1 MTDPSISN
9 LELSTPDITRENVER
24 LAELF
29 PSVATEVA
37 DAEGNPQKA
46 IDFDALRD
54 LLGDVAEGQ
63 RERYQF
69 TWPGKAE
76 AKLEARKPCDKTLRP
91 HPEKS
96 VDWDTT
102 QNVYIE
108 GDNLDALKVMRETYA
123 SKVKLIYIDPPYNT
137 GHDFIYDDD
146 FAQTR
151 EEYDA
156 QSGEYDEEGGRL
168 VANTEGNGRFHSDWC
183 SMMYPR
189 LLLARDLL
197 SNDGAIFISID
208 DNESA
213 NLRKICDEVFGAEC
227 FVANVIWQ
235 NNTSPRN
242 DAKGIPYTTDNIL
255 IYSKGENWQP
265 KKLPRTEDMD
275 SRYENPDGDPLP
287 WTSSPYHAPSARTH
301 RSMVYAVQHPFNG
314 ELIYPPNGR
323 CWSREQAKVL
333 TAMNEWAHYELRRID
348 DVERRA
354 SICGVAKQDVPD
366 IPAVMLVDSLED
378 AKVSAE
384 QRMAAGNWP
393 EFYFTGNGAGGLRV
407 KKHLDFTQGKVAA
420 SLWPANEVGTNTEAT
435 NESKKLFDG
444 SAPFDTPK
452 PVRLMDRI
460 LTIASN
466 PDSLVLDFFSGS
478 ASMAEAVIRKNAED
492 GGTRRFALV
501 QIPEKASGEYATLCD
516 IGEERIC
523 RAGKK
528 IAEEVDV
535 SNRQLKI
542 GESLK
547 PIPDIGFRVF
557 SIDSSNFLD
566 TYIEPGEQAQ
576 ASLLSLV
583 DNLKED
589 RTPEDLLFQ
598 VLPAFRIPYSARVEK
613 MDVAGATCFNVNDG
627 QLIACF
633 DMPVSTDAI
642 EKIAQMK
649 PIYAVFRDASFASD
663 SDAANFE
670 ELFKTY
676 SPDTVRRVI

>member
-1 MTDPSISN
+1 MEKI
-9 LELSTPDITRENVER
+9 ERMTPDITQENIER

-29 PSVATEVA
+29 PSVATEVT
-37 DAEGNPQKA
+37 DVEGKLQRA

-54 LLGDVAEGQ
+54 LLGDVAEGG

-69 TWPGKAE
+69 TWPGKRDS
-76 AKLEARKPCDKTLRP
+76 KMLARTPCSKTMRP
-91 HPEKS
+91 EPGRS
-96 VDWDTT
+96 VNWDTT
-102 QNVYIE
+102 ENLYIE

-123 SKVKLIYIDPPYNT
+123 GKVKLIYIDPPYNT

-156 QSGEYDEEGGRL
+156 QSGDFDEEGGRL

-197 SNDGAIFISID
+197 SGDGTIFISID

-213 NLRKICDEVFGAEC
+213 NLRKICDEVFGVDC
-227 FVANVIWQ
+227 FVGDVIWQ
-235 NNTSPRN
+235 KTYSPRN
-242 DAKGIPYTTDNIL
+242 DSKGIPTVAEHLLVFAKSSGWMPNR
-255 IYSKGENWQP
+255 
-265 KKLPRTEDMD
+265 LPRTETMNAGYG
-275 SRYENPDGDPLP
+275 SPDGDSML
-287 WTSSPYHAPSARTH
+287 WSSGDPAAAGGSSHQG
-301 RSMVYAVQHPFNG
+301 MVYGVQQPFTG
-314 ELIYPPNGR
+314 EIMYPPMGSHWR
-323 CWSREQAKVL
+323 IGQPGLLKLMC
-333 TAMNEWAHYELRRID
+333 EWAPYELRDIND
-348 DVERRA
+348 DARRA
-354 SICGVAKQDVPD
+354 EVCGIGRSAVRKGVR
-366 IPAVMLVDSLED
+366 AVMLSVPLED
-378 AKVSAE
+378 ARKLA
-384 QRMAAGNWP
+384 QARYDAGTWP
-393 EFYFTGNGAGGLRV
+393 LLYFTGAGKGGMRRKRYLDESQGRV
-407 KKHLDFTQGKVAA
+407 VDN
-420 SLWPANEVGTNTEAT
+420 LWTHEEVGHTDEAKKQL
-435 NESKKLFDG
+435 KKLFDG

-466 PDSLVLDFFSGS
+466 SDSLVFDFFSGS

-492 GGTRRFALV
+492 GGTRRFVLV
-501 QIPEKASGEYATLCD
+501 QIPKKASGEYTTLCD
-516 IGEERIC
+516 IGEERIR

-542 GESLK
+542 GEDSK
-547 PIPDIGFRVF
+547 PVPDIGFRVF

-566 TYIEPGEQAQ
+566 TYIEPGEQTQ
-576 ASLLSLV
+576 ASLFSLV

-598 VLPAFRIPYSARVEK
+598 VLPAFRIPYSVHVEK
-613 MDVAGATCFNVNDG
+613 MDIASAACFNVNDG

-633 DMPVSTDAI
+633 DTEVSTAAI
-642 EKIAQMK
+642 EKIAQLK
-649 PIYAVFRDASFASD
+649 PIYAVFRDTSFASD